1 MFPTY
6 APWTRLLE
14 STDASNA
21 GLGPLVAVIVVLIL
35 LVLKDAAGGVSDRGS
50 TRFASGLTIAAL
62 PLAITFLLIA
72 GAQMLVVLR

>member
-14 STDASNA
+14 ETDASSA
-21 GLGPLVAVIVVLIL
+21 GFGPLVAVIVVLIL
-35 LVLKDAAGGVSDRGS
+35 LVLKDALGGVSDQRS
-50 TRFASGLTIAAL
+50 TRLAGGLTIAAL

-72 GAQMLVVLR
+72 GAQMVTVLR